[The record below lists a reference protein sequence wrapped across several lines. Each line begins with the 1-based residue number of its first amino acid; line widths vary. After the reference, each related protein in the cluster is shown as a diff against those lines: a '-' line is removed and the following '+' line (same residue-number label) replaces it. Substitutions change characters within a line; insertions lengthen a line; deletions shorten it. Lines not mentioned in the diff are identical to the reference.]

1 MQTFE
6 VKKIYF
12 DMDGVLADF
21 ERGIREIC
29 KTEPVGQNAE
39 KKDEEA
45 EDLMWSKV
53 KKAGH
58 FYDLLEMMPGAGEMF
73 NMIYEKYG
81 DRCEIL
87 TGIPSPKR
95 EIFCAAEDKINW
107 VRRLLSD
114 KIIINTVLRKEKK
127 NFCTG
132 KDCILIDDYAK
143 NITEWT
149 AIGGTG
155 ILFKDSAETIK
166 QLKDMG
172 IL

>member
-1 MQTFE
+1 MEIFE

-29 KTEPVGQNAE
+29 KVEPIAQDAKERYEE
-39 KKDEEA
+39 K
-45 EDLMWSKV
+45 EDIMWAKV
-53 KKAGH
+53 KEAGH
-58 FYDLLEMMPGAGEMF
+58 FYDMLEMMPGAKEMF
-73 NMIYEKYG
+73 DAVYEKYG

-87 TGIPSPKR
+87 TGIPKPRR
-95 EIFCAAEDKINW
+95 EIFSASEDKVNW

-114 KIIINTVLRKEKK
+114 NIIVNTVLRKEKQ

-132 KDCILIDDYAK
+132 KDCILIDDFTK

-149 AIGGTG
+149 AMGGTG
-155 ILFKDSAETIK
+155 ILFKNSEDALK
-166 QLKDMG
+166 QMKEIG